1 MCVQFC
7 WPVHCFLCFT
17 TFVGCSCVDY
27 FPAVGDKVVFVAS
40 VQFYEYVFHPIG
52 KQFQLQDSINR
63 PKICVGSRAYGVCE
77 AAKCLRYKYLVEQFG
92 WVPGSEYNELPWRPK
107 RRRSRKVGKGV
118 CCVDPRDIGVEG

>member
-1 MCVQFC
+1 VCVQFC

-77 AAKCLRYKYLVEQFG
+77 AAKCLRYNIWLNNLVGCLE
-92 WVPGSEYNELPWRPK
+92 VNTMNCPGG
-107 RRRSRKVGKGV
+107 RSVA
-118 CCVDPRDIGVEG
+118 DPGRLGRGFAA